1 MWRRWRR
8 SAVVV
13 ASGHKIA
20 AASDVDNCREILAIC
35 RWTPAV
41 PASLARTWPPA
52 SPLYLWDRL
61 SYAQSCSII
70 KPPAT
75 SSSAVAEM
83 PRDASCLSVF
93 SFSSTILQA
102 QPFISSYFGFI
113 FTNQYNKIMFCW
125 LQRNVE
131 SSCHKQDS
139 QIRNASSSV
148 FCNQKKHRRLMLPAM
163 SVTNLPRS
171 GGTLFIIPDGRTVDN
186 MRWSEI
192 IVENN
197 NVFMSQLH
205 LTPLLGCTRCS
216 IAIMLG
222 MEKLERCGYPMVK
235 KMMIGL
241 LALQLHERDRR
252 SDWQTDWQTPHDSKN
267 VIPRGHTPRGLNC
280 GLWLLRGWEF

>member
-41 PASLARTWPPA
+41 PASPARTWPPA

-113 FTNQYNKIMFCW
+113 FTNQYNKI
-125 LQRNVE
+125 NVDFSVT
-131 SSCHKQDS
+131 SSLPAINKIH
-139 QIRNASSSV
+139 RYVTLHRPSSAIK
-148 FCNQKKHRRLMLPAM
+148 KKHRRLMLPAM

-171 GGTLFIIPDGRTVDN
+171 WRHSVYNTWRSHRWQHAMKRDN
-186 MRWSEI
+186 SR
-192 IVENN
+192 
-197 NVFMSQLH
+197 
-205 LTPLLGCTRCS
+205 
-216 IAIMLG
+216 
-222 MEKLERCGYPMVK
+222 K
-235 KMMIGL
+235 
-241 LALQLHERDRR
+241 
-252 SDWQTDWQTPHDSKN
+252 
-267 VIPRGHTPRGLNC
+267 
-280 GLWLLRGWEF
+280 